1 MHKWFKIFNL
11 VEFLATGLVSRTYKL
26 NLEGV
31 GLKDILVTTTG
42 ENTGITYSGKFL
54 ILGLNGNNPYS
65 FEGHAVYLDSNN
77 DVFLG
82 IAV

>member
-1 MHKWFKIFNL
+1 MYKWFKIFNNT
-11 VEFLATGLVSRTYKL
+11 EFLATGLVSRTYTF
-26 NLEGV
+26 NLETV
-31 GLKDILVTTTG
+31 GQKDILATNSGDNV
-42 ENTGITYSGKFL
+42 GITYNGKFL
-54 ILGLNGNNPYS
+54 IIGLNGNNPFS